1 MNTDELLTEFRSAV
15 PLPEEVIARQ
25 VYARATGD
33 RRRVTTGRVV
43 AVALAVACLAG
54 AGTAV
59 AYTVT
64 RSPSHPARSGVQHG
78 PAGGRTST
86 SPTGTSTDCGIETQ
100 TYPLPPAGF
109 DPLKASPAE
118 LQEYGF
124 PPRPRST
131 DPNLQS
137 WLQAMAAWKTMDTAE
152 PTCGGPTHPPA
163 TRHRS

>member
-1 MNTDELLTEFRSAV
+1 MSTGELLTQFRSEI
-15 PLPEEVIARQ
+15 PLPDKALARQ
-25 VYARATGD
+25 VYARATND
-33 RRRVTTGRVV
+33 RRRITTGR
-43 AVALAVACLAG
+43 AVAIVLAAACLAG

-64 RSPSHPARSGVQHG
+64 RSPSPPPPSGGQHG
-78 PAGGRTST
+78 PAGGQTNT
-86 SPTGTSTDCGIETQ
+86 GPIGTSTDCGIETQ

-109 DPLKASPAE
+109 DPTKATQAE

-131 DPNLQS
+131 DPNFQT
-137 WLQAMAAWKTMDTAE
+137 WLRAMAAYKTTDPAE
-152 PTCGGPTHPPA
+152 PTCGGATHPPA